1 MTTTTTAPAAPPSGQ
16 RAEHIY
22 PTLTPAQLARI
33 SAHGRRRQVER
44 GEVLVEAGEQ
54 TARLFV
60 VASGRIDIFRRSE
73 RGEEL
78 VVSFGPGMFT
88 GEVTMLSGRRGLAQ
102 IRAGAVG
109 EVIEVGRDDLLA
121 LIQTDG
127 ELSEILMRAFIL
139 RRVELI
145 ARGVSDVVLLGSSHC
160 QGTLRVREFLP
171 RNGHPHTMLDL
182 DRDAGVQELLDC
194 FHVTAADIPVVITC
208 GKVVLKNPTNQ
219 QIAVALGFNDAIDQ
233 THVRDL
239 VIVGAGPSG
248 LAAAVYGASEGL
260 DVLVVESSAPG
271 GQAGSSSRIENYL
284 GFPMGISGQEL
295 AGRAYTQ
302 AEKFGAQLMIA
313 KGAKQLAC
321 ERKPYAIEIED
332 GVRLPARAIIIATG
346 AEYRRL
352 SLENLSQFEGAGV
365 Y

>member
-1 MTTTTTAPAAPPSGQ
+1 MATTAPAAPPSGQ

-44 GEVLVEAGEQ
+44 GEVLVEAGAQ
-54 TARLFV
+54 TARAFV
-60 VASGRIDIFRRSE
+60 VAAGRIDIFRRSQ

-102 IRAGAVG
+102 IRAGEVG

-145 ARGVSDVVLLGSSHC
+145 ARRVSDVVLLGSSHC
-160 QGTLRVREFLP
+160 QGTLRVHEFLT
-171 RNGHPHTMLDL
+171 RNGHPHTMVDL
-182 DRDAGVQELLDC
+182 DRDAGVQELLDH
-194 FHVTAADIPVVITC
+194 FHVTAADVPVVITC
-208 GKVVLKNPTNQ
+208 GEVVLKNPTNQ
-219 QIAVALGFNDAIDQ
+219 QIADALGFNDAIDRTQ
-233 THVRDL
+233 VRDL
-239 VIVGAGPSG
+239 VIIGAGPAG

-260 DVLVVESSAPG
+260 DVLIVEATAPG

-284 GFPMGISGQEL
+284 GFPTGIGGLEL
-295 AGRAYTQ
+295 ASRATSQ
-302 AEKFGAQLMIA
+302 AQKSGAQLVTGS
-313 KGAKQLAC
+313 GAS
-321 ERKPYAIEIED
+321 
-332 GVRLPARAIIIATG
+332 RLARARTPHA
-346 AEYRRL
+346 
-352 SLENLSQFEGAGV
+352 LE
-365 Y
+365 

>member
-33 SAHGRRRQVER
+33 AAHGRRRQVER

-60 VASGRIDIFRRSE
+60 VAAGRIDIFRRSE

-102 IRAGAVG
+102 IRAGAAG

-139 RRVELI
+139 RRAGLY
-145 ARGVSDVVLLGSSHC
+145 APAATDRPLLRPAPFPGA
-160 QGTLRVREFLP
+160 P
-171 RNGHPHTMLDL
+171 RCP
-182 DRDAGVQELLDC
+182 
-194 FHVTAADIPVVITC
+194 
-208 GKVVLKNPTNQ
+208 
-219 QIAVALGFNDAIDQ
+219 AI
-233 THVRDL
+233 
-239 VIVGAGPSG
+239 
-248 LAAAVYGASEGL
+248 
-260 DVLVVESSAPG
+260 
-271 GQAGSSSRIENYL
+271 
-284 GFPMGISGQEL
+284 
-295 AGRAYTQ
+295 
-302 AEKFGAQLMIA
+302 
-313 KGAKQLAC
+313 
-321 ERKPYAIEIED
+321 
-332 GVRLPARAIIIATG
+332 
-346 AEYRRL
+346 
-352 SLENLSQFEGAGV
+352 
-365 Y
+365 

>member
-1 MTTTTTAPAAPPSGQ
+1 MATTAPAAPPSGQ

-33 SAHGRRRQVER
+33 AAHGRRRRVER

-60 VASGRIDIFRRSE
+60 VAAGRIDIFRRSQ

-160 QGTLRVREFLP
+160 QGTLRVREFLT
-171 RNGHPHTMLDL
+171 RNGHSDN
-182 DRDAGVQELLDC
+182 LL
-194 FHVTAADIPVVITC
+194 
-208 GKVVLKNPTNQ
+208 
-219 QIAVALGFNDAIDQ
+219 
-233 THVRDL
+233 
-239 VIVGAGPSG
+239 G
-248 LAAAVYGASEGL
+248 LARHERVQTL
-260 DVLVVESSAPG
+260 PV
-271 GQAGSSSRIENYL
+271 R
-284 GFPMGISGQEL
+284 FH
-295 AGRAYTQ
+295 
-302 AEKFGAQLMIA
+302 IA
-313 KGAKQLAC
+313 D
-321 ERKPYAIEIED
+321 D
-332 GVRLPARAIIIATG
+332 G
-346 AEYRRL
+346 
-352 SLENLSQFEGAGV
+352 
-365 Y
+365 